1 MSMRWIFPVFA
12 LLIASSASAFPV
24 TYNFSGYIT
33 EYAGDT
39 PGYNPIPGTTFSGQL
54 TYDASPTPAT
64 LMEWRITVA
73 GENYYQAISSPLV
86 QFIDVVGGS
95 RISFFD
101 EMPGNTAGAQ
111 WFDQGGINFLFTTD
125 FGTTVPGSLPLPD
138 FITGY
143 FFLNGPAWQ
152 EMRGEITSLTL
163 AVPEPASLLLLSLGL
178 MGIALSHGRYRARC
192 TPSPV

>member
-1 MSMRWIFPVFA
+1 MSRRWISAIFFLV
-12 LLIASSASAFPV
+12 ISSAASAYPI
-24 TYNFSGYIT
+24 TYDFSGYIT

-39 PGYNPIPGTTFSGQL
+39 PGYNPIPGTTFSGHL

-64 LMEWRITVA
+64 VLEWRITVA
-73 GENYYQAISSPLV
+73 GENYHETISSPLV
-86 QFIDVVGGS
+86 QFVDVIGGNS
-95 RISFFD
+95 INFFD

-138 FITGY
+138 FVTGY

-163 AVPEPASLLLLSLGL
+163 SVPEPASLLLLSLGL
-178 MGIALSHGRYRARC
+178 AGIVLTKGKYRARC
-192 TPSPV
+192 TRPLA